1 LPLLA
6 LPLVARVVGDA
17 KPRRGARGDEDNDE
31 DEDDGGGDGSEDDDG
46 GGDGSEDDD
55 VGDVF
60 GEDGDDLG
68 ARLLTQRGS

>member
-17 KPRRGARGDEDNDE
+17 KPRRGARGDEDDDEDDE
-31 DEDDGGGDGSEDDDG
+31 DEDAGGG

-55 VGDVF
+55 VGDAF

-68 ARLLTQRGS
+68 ARLLTRRGS